1 MLWFDAPVY
10 GYRYSAIVIVFP
22 PAMVFFVFQK
32 KNKSGNIPGRIVNG
46 LALLGKEKV
55 TLFPGFLI
63 NQICIIVELCLISV
77 GR

>member
-32 KNKSGNIPGRIVNG
+32 NVCGNIPGRIVNG

>member
-32 KNKSGNIPGRIVNG
+32 KFCGNIPGRIVNG